1 MAFYERA
8 RNIHDMPYTCRDC
21 KRTFSSELELEL
33 HQDNCEQG
41 QLFCD
46 ACGTRFAERE
56 ATEDG
61 WYYRCPEPD
70 CDGHGIGQD
79 IHKVKDVRIEA

>member
-1 MAFYERA
+1 
-8 RNIHDMPYTCRDC
+8 MPHTCRDC
-21 KRTFSSELELEL
+21 KRSFSSQLELEL
-33 HQDNCEQG
+33 HQDTCSEG

-61 WYYRCPEPD
+61 WHYRCPSED
-70 CDGHGIGQD
+70 CEGEGIGND
-79 IHKVKDVRIEA
+79 IHRVTDARVEAP